1 MMPYQFRTKANIID
15 SQDFQSSVITSL
27 RFPLIVMIIMFHLY
41 EPGAVI
47 DDSSMLHY
55 SLAKIL
61 GADGIAK
68 IAVPTF
74 FMISGYLF
82 FFNIKKWDILEYR
95 RKLKSRVSSLLIPYL
110 LWNAIPIIGGILLNI
125 FIAIAHGMPLFA
137 QAKEF
142 LHSIGWLNAFWNV
155 SDGHPYVVPLWYIRD
170 LMICCLFTPLIY
182 FFIDSKIGC
191 FYLLIIGICFLTDF
205 GLMFRGLVYGLF
217 SSFPSEHILV
227 LKS

>member
-1 MMPYQFRTKANIID
+1 MPYQFRTKANIID

-182 FFIDSKIGC
+182 FFIDSKS
-191 FYLLIIGICFLTDF
+191 
-205 GLMFRGLVYGLF
+205 MFEF
-217 SSFPSEHILV
+217 
-227 LKS
+227 K